1 MESTMKMD
9 MVYSIIP
16 EELQR
21 EVTSYQYGKEYIN
34 YSKLYYTIKWSTLD
48 EHCMNI
54 IEHNDGSDLVCH
66 VWDRILEIE
75 NIDIE
80 EEDKPI
86 DVDKLAFLNNLRPS
100 ELLYSDFVY
109 AHNSR
114 HKIWYKEDDDVDYDS
129 YTNALFTYLCELDD
143 KIHEE
148 LNYSITERVYINK
161 LQSINDIYYYIVNKS
176 EKITIEKKK
185 RRMARKDCVENV
197 DDDSDY

>member
-1 MESTMKMD
+1 M
-9 MVYSIIP
+9 IP

-34 YSKLYYTIKWSTLD
+34 YSKLYTIKWSTLY

-54 IEHNDGSDLVCH
+54 IQHNDGSDLVCH

-86 DVDKLAFLNNLRPS
+86 NVDKLAFLNNLRPS
-100 ELLYSDFVY
+100 EMLYSDFVY
-109 AHNSR
+109 EYNSR

-129 YTNALFTYLCELDD
+129 YTNALVSYLCELDD

-148 LNYSITERVYINK
+148 LNYSISERDYMNK
-161 LQSINDIYYYIVNKS
+161 LQSVNDIYYYIVNKS
-176 EKITIEKKK
+176 EKITIEKNKK
-185 RRMARKDCVENV
+185 RMAREYSV
-197 DDDSDY
+197 

>member
-1 MESTMKMD
+1 
-9 MVYSIIP
+9 
-16 EELQR
+16 
-21 EVTSYQYGKEYIN
+21 
-34 YSKLYYTIKWSTLD
+34 
-48 EHCMNI
+48 MNI
-54 IEHNDGSDLVCH
+54 IEHNDGSDLACH

-80 EEDKPI
+80 EEYN
-86 DVDKLAFLNNLRPS
+86 VDKLVFLNNLRPS
-100 ELLYSDFVY
+100 EFLYSDFIY
-109 AHNSR
+109 ALNSR

-143 KIHEE
+143 KIREE

-176 EKITIEKKK
+176 DKINIEKKK
-185 RRMARKDCVENV
+185 RRMAREDCVENV